1 MTRRALLLLA
11 CLGACRGASARE
23 EQGVIAG
30 DGPRLVVEVLN
41 GTGIRG
47 LARTGTRL
55 LRERGMDVVGY
66 GNAEAEVESTRVL
79 VRRGNVEQG
88 VRVVRALGVGR
99 AELALDSLRRVDVTV
114 VLGRDYPVPAD
125 IRP

>member
-1 MTRRALLLLA
+1 MTARALLLLA

-47 LARTGTRL
+47 LARTGTRV
-55 LRERGMDVVGY
+55 LRERGVDVVTY
-66 GNAEAEVESTRVL
+66 GNADREAESTRVL
-79 VRRGNVEQG
+79 VRRGNLEQG
-88 VRVVRALGVGR
+88 VRVVRALGLGR
-99 AELALDSLRRVDVTV
+99 AELAPDSLRRVDVTV
-114 VLGRDYPVPAD
+114 VLGRDYPVPTG